1 MVTECIKYLP
11 VMFLCIFG
19 YMITGVLASTS
30 IDKIS
35 FDKTYFIN
43 GIVKAVVVS
52 VSVIILAYAFE
63 IVDMSSLGYTP
74 VTVVSTGIVVYATKL
89 LKNIIKLLKLT
100 DKFNLSDEQKQTKI
114 DTINNT
120 KKQ

>member
-1 MVTECIKYLP
+1 MVMECIKYLP

-43 GIVKAVVVS
+43 GVVKAVVVS

-89 LKNIIKLLKLT
+89 LKHIINLLKLT
-100 DKFNLSDEQKQTKI
+100 DKFNLSDEQKQIKI

>member
-1 MVTECIKYLP
+1 MVMECIKYLP

-100 DKFNLSDEQKQTKI
+100 DKFNLSDEQKQIKI